1 MVTLHFYN
9 HKIDIYLLHL
19 GGVIMNPLIRKIVN
33 YKLNQLKSKEELIKL
48 AQGYQISLTNEEAG
62 KILSLM
68 KKETIDIG
76 DENQI
81 NRLLKQVGKEIN
93 KDTEKKLRKL
103 FQSI

>member
-1 MVTLHFYN
+1 MVTLNFFN

-19 GGVIMNPLIRKIVN
+19 GGVRMNPFVRKMVN

-48 AQGYQISLTNEEAG
+48 AQGFQISLTNEEAE